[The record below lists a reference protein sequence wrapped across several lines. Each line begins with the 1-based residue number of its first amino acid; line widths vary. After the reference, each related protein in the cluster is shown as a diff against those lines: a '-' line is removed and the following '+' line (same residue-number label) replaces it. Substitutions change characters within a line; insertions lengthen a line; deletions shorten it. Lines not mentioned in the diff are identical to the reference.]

1 MRIRELLHEPL
12 VHFFA
17 LAAVL
22 FLINE
27 VASSTQKTRIV
38 IDQKTAEFLIRQRE
52 DLELRVLSEAERA
65 DTISAFVEDEIL
77 YNEAYVRGLDRG
89 DSRMRRNLILKM
101 RGLLSGDVGEPTEE
115 ELRAYFESNRSRFSR
130 PASLSLA
137 QVFFD
142 DQTAV
147 PADLREQLGA
157 GLDPAT
163 VGTDSLQF
171 RRSMPT
177 MTRRYIVGTFGSDVA
192 RAIVAIDDDAWH
204 GPFESAQGVHFV
216 RVVERHPDVQ
226 ADFESVERYLQGDW
240 LMDRSRAAIRA
251 EVERV
256 RPDYDIV
263 IERDS

>member
-1 MRIRELLHEPL
+1 MQARELLREPL

-17 LAAVL
+17 LAALL

-27 VASSTQKTRIV
+27 IVSSTQKTQIV
-38 IDQKTAEFLIRQRE
+38 IDQQTADFLIRQRE
-52 DLELRVLSEAERA
+52 DLELRVLSEGERTE
-65 DTISAFVEDEIL
+65 TINAFIEDEIL

-115 ELRAYFESNRSRFSR
+115 ELRAYFESNRSRFAR
-130 PASLSLA
+130 PESLSLA
-137 QVFFD
+137 QIFFD
-142 DQTAV
+142 DPTAV
-147 PADLREQLGA
+147 PVDLREQLDA
-157 GLDPAT
+157 GLDPVM

-177 MTRRYIVGTFGSDVA
+177 MSRRYIVGTFGPDVA
-192 RAIVAIDDDAWH
+192 RAIIAIDDDAWH
-204 GPFESAQGVHFV
+204 GPLESAQGVHFV
-216 RVVERHPDVQ
+216 RVVERHPEVQ
-226 ADFESVERYLQGDW
+226 AEFEFVERYLQGDW

-251 EVERV
+251 EVEKV